1 MILSDDLFFT
11 WCDSTIEFVTGFNV
25 EFVAADAA
33 DADADADVA
42 DNADADDTDAD
53 DTDADDTDADDIEFF
68 FLCLQAWECMDET
81 YN

>member
-42 DNADADDTDAD
+42 DNADANA
-53 DTDADDTDADDIEFF
+53 AHHIPQVSNA
-68 FLCLQAWECMDET
+68 Q
-81 YN
+81 